1 MNPGSVSYK
10 LFEPEQIIFTLY
22 DLVSSYRIPESQPL
36 GCTVVEEIRSCVNI
50 PSKYLS
56 QYLVHIQ

>member
-22 DLVSSYRIPESQPL
+22 DSVSSYRIQESQPL

-56 QYLVHIQ
+56 QYLVHKV